1 MSDLAAVLAVA
12 PLFRDGAPD
21 TIARL
26 ARAARE
32 VVVGEGDPIWDEG
45 AAALAVVLITHGLV
59 EVVRHG
65 AGGDDATLALFGP
78 RELIGLSA
86 ALEAGAYPASAI
98 AVAAEVR
105 AIAVP
110 ALELRAAI
118 DRDHA
123 LARAATRALIEHGHV
138 LRAKIAIL
146 SAGTIEQRLAALVEH
161 LAARFG
167 DEIDG
172 ALHIPVTLTRRMIA
186 QLVGARV
193 ETVIRALAA
202 WRKAGIVDAGV
213 EIVIRDRAAL
223 RRVLAP

>member
-1 MSDLAAVLAVA
+1 VADLAAVLARA
-12 PLFRDGAPD
+12 PLFRDAAAA
-21 TIARL
+21 TIAQL

-32 VVVGEGDPIWDEG
+32 VVAAEGDALGHEG
-45 AAALAVVLITHGLV
+45 APATDVVLITRGLV
-59 EVVRHG
+59 EVVRRG

-78 RELIGLSA
+78 RELIGLPA
-86 ALEAGAYPASAI
+86 ALEAGAYPAAAI

-110 ALELRAAI
+110 ALEVRAAI

-123 LARAATRALIEHGHV
+123 LARAANQALIGHGKV

-146 SAGTIEQRLAALVEH
+146 SAGSIEQRLAALFEH
-161 LAARFG
+161 LAERFG
-167 DEIDG
+167 DDVDG
-172 ALHIPVTLTRRMIA
+172 ALHIPLTLTRRMIA

-202 WRKAGIVDAGV
+202 WRRAGVVDAGT

-223 RRVLAP
+223 RALLGA